1 VLAERPLKVTPPAQ
15 GPGTLMVVGTATDKL
30 AFGPDSAVEIVL
42 DASGSML
49 KQQDGRTRMA
59 IAQEVLADLTTD
71 VIPAGTAFAF
81 RAFGHR
87 EASSCRTDLEIP
99 LAPLDPA
106 RATSVMQGISPMDFA
121 KTPIGRSLELVAEDL
136 QSVKGERIVVLLT
149 DGEETCGGDPAAS
162 IEALVKTGADVRVN
176 IVGFAIDDANLKSQF
191 RFWAEQGGGTF
202 FDSANAEE
210 LGAAMVS
217 ALRVPYTITDAAG
230 QQVARGEVGGPAVSL
245 PAGDY
250 TLKADTNPATERAVT
265 IKPGAET
272 QVELGGG

>member
-1 VLAERPLKVTPPAQ
+1 
-15 GPGTLMVVGTATDKL
+15 
-30 AFGPDSAVEIVL
+30 
-42 DASGSML
+42 
-49 KQQDGRTRMA
+49 
-59 IAQEVLADLTTD
+59 
-71 VIPAGTAFAF
+71 
-81 RAFGHR
+81 
-87 EASSCRTDLEIP
+87 
-99 LAPLDPA
+99 
-106 RATSVMQGISPMDFA
+106 MQGISPMDFA

-136 QSVKGERIVVLLT
+136 KSVKGERIVVLLT